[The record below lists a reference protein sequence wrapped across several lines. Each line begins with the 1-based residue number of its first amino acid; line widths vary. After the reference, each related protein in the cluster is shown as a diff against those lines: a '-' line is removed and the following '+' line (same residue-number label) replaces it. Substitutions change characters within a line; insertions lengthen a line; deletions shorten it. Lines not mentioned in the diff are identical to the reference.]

1 VRYNTVVKIT
11 EDLIKYATL
20 KSESMGELNNS
31 ITNGDGNV
39 AGFIGEILA
48 LKALK
53 LNSSNLKSSSSY
65 EYDILD
71 DQNISWDV
79 KTKRRTVKPRPYHNC
94 TVADYNTKQKC
105 DRYLFVS
112 LYNLEEGFILGWI
125 SKEDF
130 YKKAKF
136 FKKGEIDPL
145 SPPSKVFRFTA
156 DCYNIEAKY
165 LNPV

>member
-1 VRYNTVVKIT
+1 MCYNTYMKIT
-11 EDLIKYATL
+11 NTLIDYATL
-20 KSESMGELNNS
+20 QSKRIGALNNS

-39 AGFIGEILA
+39 AGCIGEILA

-65 EYDILD
+65 DYDILD

-112 LYNLEEGFILGWI
+112 LYNLEE
-125 SKEDF
+125 
-130 YKKAKF
+130 
-136 FKKGEIDPL
+136 
-145 SPPSKVFRFTA
+145 
-156 DCYNIEAKY
+156 
-165 LNPV
+165 

>member
-1 VRYNTVVKIT
+1 MCYNMYMKIT
-11 EDLIKYATL
+11 NTLIDYATL
-20 KSESMGELNNS
+20 QSKRMGALNNS
-31 ITNGDGNV
+31 ITHGDGNV
-39 AGFIGEILA
+39 AGCIGEILA

-156 DCYNIEAKY
+156 DCYNIEVKD
-165 LNPV
+165 LTPL